1 MDFKFDFSG
10 YATKA
15 SIKCSDGRTIM
26 KHAFKDQDGVIV
38 PLVWQHNHSDPGNVL
53 GHAKLEDKDGDIY
66 AYCAFNETPGGQNA
80 KTLVEHKDIV
90 SLSIFANDLVEKNK
104 LVHTGV
110 IREVSLVLA
119 GANPG
124 AKIDYISLA
133 HGDDIVTSDEEAIIY
148 MNQELEVKELAHAD
162 EEPEPAAKE
171 KTVGDVLETLSD
183 EQAEVVGAL
192 LAQAAAGDLN
202 GTDEVEQSALKSNTQ
217 GEKEMKSNIFNKKSE
232 DKEASTKTLTHAQFS
247 AIVAEAQKTGSF
259 KQALLAHTVTYG
271 IENIDYLFPDA
282 QRVGDIEF
290 VKRDMGWVSG
300 WMSGTRHSPFSRIKS
315 MSADLTFEDARA
327 KGYAIGTL
335 KKEEFFALSRRT
347 TTPTTVYKKQKLDR
361 DDITDITDMDVVAW
375 LKSEMRMMLD
385 EEIARAGLIGD
396 GRAVE
401 SEDKINETNVRSVW
415 SDVVGNFYTHRVE
428 LASDATALETIDAI
442 AAARQEFKG
451 TGSPKMFCTPS
462 FVTSML
468 LLRDSLD
475 HRLYRTT
482 ADLAA
487 ELRVSEIVEVD
498 VMVGAE
504 RTVDSDPEYDV
515 DLCAIILNPADYV
528 YGADKGGGVSMFDDF
543 DIDYNQ
549 YKYLIETRLSG
560 CLVKPKSAIIIEKLQ
575 PEIGG

>member
-1 MDFKFDFSG
+1 MEFKFDFSG

-15 SIKCSDGRTIM
+15 SVKCSDGRTIM
-26 KHAFKDQDGVIV
+26 KHAFKDQDGTIV
-38 PLVWQHNHSDPGNVL
+38 PLVWQHNHGGPENIL
-53 GHAKLEDKDGDIY
+53 GHAKLEDRDGDIY
-66 AYCAFNETPGGQNA
+66 TYCAFNDTPGGQNA
-80 KTLVEHKDIV
+80 RTLVQHKDIV

-133 HGDDIVTSDEEAIIY
+133 HGDDIVVSDEEAIIY
-148 MNQELEVKELAHAD
+148 MNQELEVQEELSHAD
-162 EEPEPAAKE
+162 GEGEPAAKE
-171 KTVGDVLETLSD
+171 KTVGDVLSTLND

-202 GTDEVEQSALKSNTQ
+202 ESEEMKQSATNSNKQ
-217 GEKEMKSNIFNKKSE
+217 GEKEMKSNVFNKNDEEK
-232 DKEASTKTLTHAQFS
+232 KGLKTLTHAQFS
-247 AIVAEAQKTGSF
+247 AIVADAQKTGSF
-259 KQALLAHTVTYG
+259 KQSLLAHAVTYG

-315 MSADLTFEDARA
+315 MSADLTFDDARA
-327 KGYAIGTL
+327 KGYVKGAL
-335 KKEEFFALSRRT
+335 KKEEFFALSKRT

-361 DDITDITDMDVVAW
+361 DDIVDITDMDVVAW

-396 GRAVE
+396 GRALE
-401 SEDKINETNVRSVW
+401 SEDKISETNVRSVW
-415 SDVVGNFYTHRVE
+415 SDVTGNFYTHRVE
-428 LASDATALETIDAI
+428 LESDATALETIDAI
-442 AAARQEFKG
+442 AAARKEFKG
-451 TGSPKMFCTPS
+451 TGTPKMFCTPE
-462 FVTSML
+462 FLTTML
-468 LLRDSLD
+468 LLRDSLN

-487 ELRVSEIVEVD
+487 ELRVGEIVEVP

-504 RTVDSDPEYDV
+504 RTVDATPDYDV
-515 DLCAIILNPADYV
+515 TLCAIILNPADYV
-528 YGADKGGGVSMFDDF
+528 YGADKGGGVSLFDDF

-549 YKYLIETRLSG
+549 FKYLIETRLSG
-560 CLVKPKSAIIIEKLQ
+560 CLVKPKSAIIVEQVKA
-575 PEIGG
+575 GG